1 MGLGLQRALPQL
13 PGGGRGGGT
22 GGEARR
28 LRPAGRSPT
37 GAAPPAAPAEPRPEG
52 PLGKARGGGKRRP
65 RERLTAP
72 PRRRVPATSA
82 PEASQSLPSRHFRL
96 PHLQSPPL
104 SLRPGPIGMG
114 SGRDRQIPRPIARR
128 GLGCCCGF
136 AEKGVSRHAS
146 FSTNQQTR
154 LGRLP
159 ARTKTNQRKPMG
171 KRRSCRWPP
180 IGGRA
185 AWKNGPIGVGGG
197 GGRKKLNRPRP
208 VEGEDTICIW

>member
-1 MGLGLQRALPQL
+1 MGLGLQRALPQA
-13 PGGGRGGGT
+13 PGGGRR

-37 GAAPPAAPAEPRPEG
+37 GAAPAAAPAEARPEG
-52 PLGKARGGGKRRP
+52 PLGKARGGWKRRP
-65 RERLTAP
+65 RERLTAA

-82 PEASQSLPSRHFRL
+82 PEASRSLPSRHFRL

-104 SLRPGPIGMG
+104 SLGPGPIGIG
-114 SGRDRQIPRPIARR
+114 SGRDRQIPCPIARC

-136 AEKGVSRHAS
+136 AEKGASRHAS

-154 LGRLP
+154 LGRRP

-171 KRRSCRWPP
+171 ERRSCRWAP
-180 IGGRA
+180 IGARA
-185 AWKNGPIGVGGG
+185 AWKNGPIEIGGG
-197 GGRKKLNRPRP
+197 GGRIKLNRPRP
-208 VEGEDTICIW
+208 VEGEGTICIW